1 MNTTTENIQSSRL
14 TILIIE
20 DHHAVRASLRAWFS
34 ATFPDCR
41 CLEASSG
48 EDAVALVVDQLPE
61 IVLMD
66 IGLPGMNGIEATRRI
81 KTTAPQTQVVMLS
94 IHEAPSYQ
102 ADALAAGASAYVTK
116 RKMNTEL
123 MSIVRALLARPRESR
138 GPFSQ
143 PRPRLP
149 AEE

>member
-1 MNTTTENIQSSRL
+1 M
-14 TILIIE
+14 
-20 DHHAVRASLRAWFS
+20 
-34 ATFPDCR
+34 
-41 CLEASSG
+41 
-48 EDAVALVVDQLPE
+48 
-61 IVLMD
+61 
-66 IGLPGMNGIEATRRI
+66 
-81 KTTAPQTQVVMLS
+81 K
-94 IHEAPSYQ
+94 Q
-102 ADALAAGASAYVTK
+102 AKASAYVTK